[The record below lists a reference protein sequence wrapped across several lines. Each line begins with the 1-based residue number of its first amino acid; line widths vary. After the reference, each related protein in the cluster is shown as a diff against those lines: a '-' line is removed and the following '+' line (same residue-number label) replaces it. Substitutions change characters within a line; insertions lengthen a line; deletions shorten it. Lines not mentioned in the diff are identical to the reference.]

1 MRLLGA
7 IRADLAELN
16 RRFNPWRQVGEL
28 RSDVNTLRAQMAAA
42 EAISAEHAHE
52 IEVLHARLAWWQQL
66 EQRAD
71 HLEEQFRILYEIER
85 GLEEK
90 QLANAGQMIE
100 FGNDLEKLRLR
111 LSGPATDPKEQNQKP
126 KPWPER
132 RRELEREYATKSAV
146 SEEKPDASKGNA
158 S

>member
-1 MRLLGA
+1 MRLFAA
-7 IRADLAELN
+7 IRADLADLN
-16 RRFNPWRQVGEL
+16 RRVNPWGLIREAQSDIKTLKAQV
-28 RSDVNTLRAQMAAA
+28 AAE
-42 EAISAEHAHE
+42 EAISAQHAAE
-52 IEVLHARLAWWQQL
+52 IEFLRARLAWYQQL
-66 EQRAD
+66 ETRAD
-71 HLEEQFRILYEIER
+71 HIEEQFRILYEIER

-111 LSGPATDPKEQNQKP
+111 LSGPATDPKDQNQRP

-146 SEEKPDASKGNA
+146 SEEKPDAGKSNA